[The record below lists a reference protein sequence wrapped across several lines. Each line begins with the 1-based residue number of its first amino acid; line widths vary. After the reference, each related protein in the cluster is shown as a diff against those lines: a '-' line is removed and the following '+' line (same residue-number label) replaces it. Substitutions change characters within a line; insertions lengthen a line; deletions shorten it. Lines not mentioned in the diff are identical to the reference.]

1 MTSQRWERWR
11 PVNYSRR
18 LVGCEH
24 VQVAS
29 AAQRGAGMQGCAV
42 GSWADASR
50 LISTHVDVIL
60 PAFARSGVSYVVGET
75 GPEREWQLAATQ
87 V

>member
-42 GSWADASR
+42 GS
-50 LISTHVDVIL
+50 
-60 PAFARSGVSYVVGET
+60 
-75 GPEREWQLAATQ
+75 
-87 V
+87 